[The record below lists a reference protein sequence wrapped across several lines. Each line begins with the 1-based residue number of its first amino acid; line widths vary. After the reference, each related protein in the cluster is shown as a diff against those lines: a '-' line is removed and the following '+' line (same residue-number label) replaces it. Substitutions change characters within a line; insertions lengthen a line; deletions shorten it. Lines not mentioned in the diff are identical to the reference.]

1 MPRKKQVR
9 VIKVRILTWF
19 LTLTA
24 CLGTC
29 MAGPAI
35 AGTTQSLDSI
45 KQAAIDHARML
56 AHRQSM
62 NVVAIETGRLD
73 TRLRLS
79 SCDQALETFSPFD
92 ATFSHRTTIGVR
104 CNSDKPW
111 TVYVP
116 VTVASEVE
124 ALVLTRAVGRGDILR
139 RSDVS
144 VRRQRQSKSG
154 MAFFQEPDMVIGKQA
169 KRFIQ
174 AGTVLTPAMIAEP
187 IIVKRGDTVPIVA
200 SLGGLS
206 VTSSG
211 EALASAAAGD
221 VIRLK
226 NGRSGRTVEGRV
238 QADGSVAIRTGQN
251 LK

>member
-1 MPRKKQVR
+1 M
-9 VIKVRILTWF
+9 IF
-19 LTLTA
+19 
-24 CLGTC
+24 
-29 MAGPAI
+29 
-35 AGTTQSLDSI
+35 
-45 KQAAIDHARML
+45 
-56 AHRQSM
+56 
-62 NVVAIETGRLD
+62 
-73 TRLRLS
+73 
-79 SCDQALETFSPFD
+79 
-92 ATFSHRTTIGVR
+92 
-104 CNSDKPW
+104 
-111 TVYVP
+111 
-116 VTVASEVE
+116 ASEVE